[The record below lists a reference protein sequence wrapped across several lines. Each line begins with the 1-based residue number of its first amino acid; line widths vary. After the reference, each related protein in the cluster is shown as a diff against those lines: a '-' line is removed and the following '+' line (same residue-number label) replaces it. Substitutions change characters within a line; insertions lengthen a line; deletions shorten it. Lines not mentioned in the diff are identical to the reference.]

1 MFDSFTSHTRTL
13 FEWGDWIPHKSRR
26 WLVKYPQ
33 LDLTRPPGILDTV
46 VLPATQWGVTQG
58 LMVTVQDFFNHGER
72 TAQNLYWAVNL
83 SFTQLTLILSVS
95 QGLSLSLD
103 SNYSICLLNKM
114 TYLQLTWLEMIQ
126 PFAYQ
131 LLYSSGIRGP
141 MALWVICFCPSNERC
156 LLVP

>member
-1 MFDSFTSHTRTL
+1 M
-13 FEWGDWIPHKSRR
+13 RR
-26 WLVKYPQ
+26 LNPSQ
-33 LDLTRPPGILDTV
+33 
-46 VLPATQWGVTQG
+46 VTQVVSEIPTTWSDQAPWYSG
-58 LMVTVQDFFNHGER
+58 HSGPASYPVGRDARPHGTVQDFFNHGER

-83 SFTQLTLILSVS
+83 SFTQLTLILSLS